1 MLTEKQKTEIVQFV
15 TKTQDSVDIEDLRS
29 AKYDSNPYGV
39 EPELV
44 GSSGGFDWDDD
55 ELWNASCELAVKWLK
70 ADGLG
75 GYFNWDEIDDD
86 NDGVLLNEVVD
97 YIHRLEV

>member
-15 TKTQDSVDIEDLRS
+15 TKTQDRVDIEDLQS

-39 EPELV
+39 DPGVLRTT
-44 GSSGGFDWDDD
+44 SKNDWDDA
-55 ELWNASCELAVKWLK
+55 ELWNASRQLAVKWLK
-70 ADGLG
+70 DDGLG